1 MHRNLPGFGVLTVK
15 GKYHQGQHK
24 RKVFGARYK
33 NQNEAFMSKEGSEF
47 GKTKQKMMGDQKD
60 ALDGCR
66 PLLLFL
72 GPKLVSQH
80 LLWAAHNSL

>member
-1 MHRNLPGFGVLTVK
+1 
-15 GKYHQGQHK
+15 
-24 RKVFGARYK
+24 
-33 NQNEAFMSKEGSEF
+33 MSKEGSEF

-60 ALDGCR
+60 ALDCCR